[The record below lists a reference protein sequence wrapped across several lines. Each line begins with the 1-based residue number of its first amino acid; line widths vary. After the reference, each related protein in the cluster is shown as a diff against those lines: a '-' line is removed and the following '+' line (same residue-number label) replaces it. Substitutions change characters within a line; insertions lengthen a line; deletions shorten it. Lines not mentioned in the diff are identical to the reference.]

1 MSKPVPQF
9 DSERPWGQLA
19 PTGISRW
26 LIRACHGLSAKLPL
40 LYRIA
45 LILRRPLKY
54 GADHAFDVTVWGL
67 RLRLLPR
74 GNISEAKVLFTPQF
88 FDRAELDWLASHL
101 LSNGTFVDI
110 GANAGAYSLAMR
122 SRFGAGIRI
131 LAVEPDP
138 EMRRRIAF
146 NLASNGIQNIEI
158 CPVALSDKQG
168 EAQLELSVTQRGQN
182 ALVDAPAGAN
192 TLTVPVD
199 TLASLLQS
207 RGVTRVDAFKIDV
220 EGHEIRVLGH
230 FFANAPQSL
239 WPKAIVTE
247 YKDDTCAEILRIL
260 GGAGYVQVRTT
271 KLNWM
276 FERRNAAVA

>member
-1 MSKPVPQF
+1 MSRPVPQF
-9 DSERPWGQLA
+9 DSDRPWGDLA
-19 PTGISRW
+19 PAGISRW
-26 LIRACHGLSAKLPL
+26 LISACHGLSGRFPV
-40 LYRIA
+40 LYRVA
-45 LILRRPLKY
+45 LLLRRPLKY
-54 GADHAFDVTVWGL
+54 GSTHAFDVNVWGL

-88 FDRAELDWLASHL
+88 FDRAELDWLASYL
-101 LSNGTFVDI
+101 GPNGIFVDI
-110 GANAGAYSLAMR
+110 GANAGAYSFAMR

-131 LAVEPDP
+131 IAVEPDP
-138 EMRRRIAF
+138 EMRRRIGF
-146 NLASNGIQNIEI
+146 NLGTNDIRNIEV

-182 ALVDAPAGAN
+182 ALVDTPSGAN

-199 TLASLLQS
+199 TLVALLQG
-207 RGVTRVDAFKIDV
+207 RGVARVDALKIDV

-247 YKDDTCAEILRIL
+247 YKGDTSAEILRIL
-260 GGAGYVQVRTT
+260 GGSGYVQVRTT
-271 KLNWM
+271 KLNWL
-276 FERRNAAVA
+276 FERKAS

>member
-1 MSKPVPQF
+1 MSRPVPQF

-26 LIRACHGLSAKLPL
+26 LINACHGLSARVPF

-45 LILRRPLKY
+45 LLLRRPLKY
-54 GADHAFDVTVWGL
+54 GSTHAFDVDVWGL

-101 LSNGTFVDI
+101 HSTGTFIDI
-110 GANAGAYSLAMR
+110 GANAGAYSFAMR
-122 SRFGAGIRI
+122 SRFGGDIRI

-146 NLASNGIQNIEI
+146 NLATNDIRNIEV

-182 ALVDAPAGAN
+182 ALVDAPSGGAN
-192 TLTVPVD
+192 IVTVPLD

-207 RGVTRVDAFKIDV
+207 RGINSVDALKIDV

-230 FFANAPQSL
+230 FFANAPQNL

-247 YKDDTCAEILRIL
+247 YKGDTSAEILRIL
-260 GGAGYVQVRTT
+260 GGSGYVQVRTT
-271 KLNWM
+271 KLNWL
-276 FERRNAAVA
+276 FERKAG

>member
-9 DSERPWGQLA
+9 DSERPWGLLA

-26 LIRACHGLSAKLPL
+26 LIQACHSLSAKLPL

-54 GADHAFDVTVWGL
+54 GADHAFDVVVWGL

-101 LSNGTFVDI
+101 SPRGTFIDI
-110 GANAGAYSLAMR
+110 GANAGAYSFAMR
-122 SRFGAGIRI
+122 SRFGTGIRI

-146 NLASNGIQNIEI
+146 NLASNDIQNIEV

-199 TLASLLQS
+199 TLVSLLQS

-239 WPKAIVTE
+239 WPRAIVTE
-247 YKDDTCAEILRIL
+247 YKNDTCADILRIL
-260 GGAGYVQVRTT
+260 GGAGYAQVRTT

-276 FERRNAAVA
+276 FERKPG